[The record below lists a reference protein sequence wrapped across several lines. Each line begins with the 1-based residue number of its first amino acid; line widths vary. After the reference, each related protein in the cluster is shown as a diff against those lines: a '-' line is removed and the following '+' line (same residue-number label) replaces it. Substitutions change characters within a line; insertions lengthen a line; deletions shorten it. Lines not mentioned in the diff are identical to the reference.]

1 MNNMFKRAIVRKPCK
16 NFQFGISTSNLGKPD
31 YQRVLLEHSQYIEAL
46 LKCNLSVTELTEN
59 ESFPDSTF
67 VEDTA
72 IVDKEFAVISNL
84 GAKSRKGEEIEIR
97 DKLKTFYDNIE
108 SIKIPGTLEGGDV
121 MKVEEHYYIGLSNR
135 TNNEGANQLKK
146 ILKRYGYSSSTVSL
160 KKVLHLKTGISYLG
174 DSILLVSGEFK
185 NHVDF
190 KEYNLIEVQE
200 SEAYATNSLRIN
212 EYVLIPKGYPD
223 LKNQIQNYN
232 FNILELDMSEFE
244 KLDGG
249 LSCLSLRF

>member
-1 MNNMFKRAIVRKPCK
+1 MFKRAIVRKPCK
-16 NFQFGISTSNLGKPD
+16 NLQFGISTSNLGKPD
-31 YQRVLLEHSQYIEAL
+31 YQSALLQHSKYNKAL
-46 LKCNLSVTELTEN
+46 LKCNLSVIELKEN
-59 ESFPDSTF
+59 ENFPDSAF

-135 TNNEGANQLKK
+135 TNNEGANQLTR
-146 ILKRYGYSSSTVSL
+146 ILRSYGYSSTIIPL

-174 DSILLVSGEFK
+174 DGILLVSGEFK
-185 NHVDF
+185 NHSEF
-190 KEYNLIEVQE
+190 REYNFIEVQE

-212 EYVLIPKGYPD
+212 EYVLKPQGYPN
-223 LKNQIQNYN
+223 LTKQILNYN
-232 FNILELDMSEFE
+232 FNILELDVSEFE
-244 KLDGG
+244 KMDGG

>member
-1 MNNMFKRAIVRKPCK
+1 MFKQAIVRKPCK

-31 YQRVLLEHSQYIEAL
+31 YRRVLQQHSKYVEAL
-46 LKCNLSVTELTEN
+46 VKCNLSVIELN
-59 ESFPDSTF
+59 EDDRFPDSTF

-72 IVDKEFAVISNL
+72 IVDKEFAVITNL
-84 GAKSRKGEEIEIR
+84 GAKSRQGEEIEIN

-108 SIKIPGTLEGGDV
+108 SIRKPGTLEGGDV

-135 TNNEGANQLKK
+135 TNNEGANQLTR
-146 ILKRYGYSSSTVSL
+146 ILKRYGYSSSTVPL

-174 DSILLVSGEFK
+174 DTILVVSGEFK
-185 NHVDF
+185 DHSDF
-190 KEYNLIEVQE
+190 RKYNLIEVQE

-212 EYVLIPKGYPD
+212 EYVLIPRGYAN
-223 LKNQIQNYN
+223 LKKQILN
-232 FNILELDMSEFE
+232 FNFKVLELEMSEFE
-244 KLDGG
+244 KMDGG